1 MYRIIG
7 NESRI
12 STCKIGGNKMNLRET
27 LKLMYVNEASGE
39 RNIKLKEYW
48 DTGDGR
54 IVYNGKLKDLLF
66 YMETHD
72 NLNQCDGFPV
82 QVQSIHKWNVV
93 EILVDR
99 TIEEETGLPD
109 YNRGK
114 IIVIH

>member
-1 MYRIIG
+1 
-7 NESRI
+7 
-12 STCKIGGNKMNLRET
+12 MNLIKT

-48 DTGDGR
+48 DTENDR
-54 IVYNGKLKDLLF
+54 IVYDGKLKDLLS

-72 NLNQCDGFPV
+72 NLNLCDGFPI
-82 QVQSIHKWNVV
+82 QVQRIREWNVV